1 MSASSSHSSG
11 VTVTLKAICVYCDG
25 DKSLGVGAGVGG
37 GRSNLDME
45 EQEGFPEKVILGLK
59 PADIG
64 VNW

>member
-25 DKSLGVGAGVGG
+25 DKSLGVGAGV
-37 GRSNLDME
+37 DME